1 MLHRALL
8 SLLLTACAVTATA
21 ARPKHRPH
29 HHPVH
34 HPAHR
39 VARHKAP
46 GATPRAA
53 ANGILNADALAPF
66 LTSLDSLKAPEP
78 GRVVRILQ
86 FGDSHTAADYWSG
99 RMRRRLQDRFG
110 DGGPGWLLPG
120 RPWRGYPHAGVR
132 ILNGQAW
139 PAQSLRSADCDGW
152 VGLPGASVLPVA
164 GEDFRVQ
171 AAFGAFR
178 VALLGPG
185 GGTVSARLETPGSGQ
200 IPVSLEPPPLLEASE
215 SGAVP
220 APLPPPAGAAPTG
233 PALAVPRTAAEVLQE
248 GRSLEIFGLIDQPS
262 AQPRELSLTLPP
274 GASLLGVELLSGRP
288 GIVYDELGLNGAEI
302 TDLER
307 WNPALRR
314 ALLVRAA
321 PDLIVLAYG
330 TNDEGMALSAQAGYE
345 QRLRTLLF
353 TLRQEAGAPILL
365 VGPLDRVGK
374 RKRQRAALA
383 SGANWIIKAMT
394 QACLE
399 SGCAFWDARRAM
411 GGYGAI
417 LKWRRAGLAQKDQV
431 HLNGAGYQRLG
442 DLMADALLATYR
454 TVK

>member
-1 MLHRALL
+1 
-8 SLLLTACAVTATA
+8 
-21 ARPKHRPH
+21 
-29 HHPVH
+29 
-34 HPAHR
+34 
-39 VARHKAP
+39 
-46 GATPRAA
+46 
-53 ANGILNADALAPF
+53 
-66 LTSLDSLKAPEP
+66 
-78 GRVVRILQ
+78 
-86 FGDSHTAADYWSG
+86 
-99 RMRRRLQDRFG
+99 
-110 DGGPGWLLPG
+110 
-120 RPWRGYPHAGVR
+120 
-132 ILNGQAW
+132 
-139 PAQSLRSADCDGW
+139 
-152 VGLPGASVLPVA
+152 
-164 GEDFRVQ
+164 
-171 AAFGAFR
+171 
-178 VALLGPG
+178 
-185 GGTVSARLETPGSGQ
+185 
-200 IPVSLEPPPLLEASE
+200 
-215 SGAVP
+215 
-220 APLPPPAGAAPTG
+220 
-233 PALAVPRTAAEVLQE
+233 VPRTAAEVLQE